1 MFSISDCDFM
11 VRFDALKYAQI
22 NDVPENVPEMS
33 PKIP

>member
-1 MFSISDCDFM
+1 MFNISDCDFM

-22 NDVPENVPEMS
+22 NDIPEMS